1 MHACVLTMSVAAGRK
16 GRAKGTRG
24 EERGRRI
31 KGGEELKAEREKRGE
46 WTHSKYTMCAIR
58 RIMAAASL
66 SMGRQMDSRE
76 QMQLSA
82 CMQLLKRWRQ
92 WLSNNRSDDRAAS
105 NNRG

>member
-1 MHACVLTMSVAAGRK
+1 
-16 GRAKGTRG
+16 
-24 EERGRRI
+24 
-31 KGGEELKAEREKRGE
+31 
-46 WTHSKYTMCAIR
+46 
-58 RIMAAASL
+58 MAAASL